1 MDAIAEDRDLKIRL
15 KMSERKGFDAG
26 Y

>member
-1 MDAIAEDRDLKIRL
+1 MDTIAEDRDLKIRL
-15 KMSERKGFDAG
+15 KMSEQKGFDAG